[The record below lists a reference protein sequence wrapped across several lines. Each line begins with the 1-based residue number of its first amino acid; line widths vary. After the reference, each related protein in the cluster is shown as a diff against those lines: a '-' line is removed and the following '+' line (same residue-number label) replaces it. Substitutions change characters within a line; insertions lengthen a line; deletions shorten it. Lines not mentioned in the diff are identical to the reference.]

1 MLIETDVLLASLNP
15 HDPLR
20 SVARK
25 VLAEEHLLLSPYTL
39 LELNLLIRAGK
50 IKVKSFDN
58 FAERL
63 STFFKSRGITVLPDN
78 PRNHSIAQQI
88 ESDFGLTFFDSL
100 HAAVAKSEGLALISF
115 DSSYKRLRSIGV
127 KHIDPRTVR

>member
-1 MLIETDVLLASLNP
+1 MLIETDVLLAVLNP
-15 HDPLR
+15 SDPLR
-20 SVARK
+20 SVAKK
-25 VLAEEHLLLSPYTL
+25 VLSTEHLLLSPYAL

-58 FAERL
+58 FAGGL
-63 STFFKSRGITVLPDN
+63 DAFFRSRGITVLPDN

-88 ESDFGLTFFDSL
+88 ESNFGLTFFDSL
-100 HAAVAKSEGLALISF
+100 HGAVAKSEGLTLMSF

>member
-1 MLIETDVLLASLNP
+1 MLIETHVLLAALNP

-25 VLAEEHLLLSPYTL
+25 VLAPKEHLLLSPYAL

-50 IKVKSFDN
+50 AKVRSFDN

-63 STFFKSRGITVLPDN
+63 SAFCRSRGMTVLPDN

-88 ESDFGLTFFDSL
+88 ESNFGLTFFDSL
-100 HAAVAKSEGLALISF
+100 HGAVAESEGLALISL
-115 DSSYKRLRSIGV
+115 DNHTGNSA
-127 KHIDPRTVR
+127 T